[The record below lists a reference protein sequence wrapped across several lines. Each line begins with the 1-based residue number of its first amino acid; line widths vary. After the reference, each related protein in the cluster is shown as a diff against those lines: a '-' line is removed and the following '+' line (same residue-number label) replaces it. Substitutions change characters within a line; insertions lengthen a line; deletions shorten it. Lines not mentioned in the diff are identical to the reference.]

1 MESRDRFF
9 QAPKQSFF
17 LLGPRGTGKTLW
29 TQRTYPGALR
39 VDLLEPDVHRELAA
53 RPERLRALI
62 EGSPRVRTVVIDE
75 VQKVPELL
83 SVAHALLEE
92 RRRLTLVFTGSS
104 ARKLRRG
111 GVDLLAGRAVMR
123 SLHPFMAGELDGFDL
138 EAALRLGMVPL
149 VRFSKA
155 PSDVLRSYVSLYV
168 REEVQLEG
176 LVRNVGS
183 FARFLEAICFSH
195 GAVLNVANVARECQV
210 ERKTVDGYLEVLEDL
225 LLAFRVPV
233 FGRRAKRELAVH
245 SKFYF
250 FDPGVFRSLRLAGP
264 LDRPTEIDGGALEGL
279 VAERH
284 PPREMLAALYR
295 VVRAKVD
302 RSGAA
307 TWPDDTLTAAL
318 QSVGIAP
325 KTAGIGLDMLAEAG
339 VIQREY
345 DGDRWRISL
354 GGSDRKDLATSLRF
368 AEGRREAEALDALKI
383 FAFGPLTEILQAVA
397 GPGAMRRGS
406 EETTDS
412 RP

>member
-9 QAPKQSFF
+9 EAPKQSFF

-39 VDLLEPDVHRELAA
+39 VDLLEPAVHRELAA

-123 SLHPFMAGELDGFDL
+123 SLHPFMAGELEDFHLD
-138 EAALRLGMVPL
+138 AALRLGMVPL

-168 REEVQLEG
+168 REEVQLEA

-210 ERKTVDGYLEVLEDL
+210 ERKTVEGYLEVLEDL

-250 FDPGVFRSLRLAGP
+250 FDPGVFRSLRPAGP
-264 LDRPTEIDGGALEGL
+264 LDRPAEIDGGALEGL
-279 VAERH
+279 VAEHLRAWIDYRNRGDQLH
-284 PPREMLAALYR
+284 YWRTRSGVEVDFILYGPSGLFAFEVMNQAVVRPADLRSLNAFLEDYPEGKAMLLYR
-295 VVRAKVD
+295 GK
-302 RSGAA
+302 
-307 TWPDDTLTAAL
+307 
-318 QSVGIAP
+318 
-325 KTAGIGLDMLAEAG
+325 E
-339 VIQREY
+339 
-345 DGDRWRISL
+345 
-354 GGSDRKDLATSLRF
+354 SLRYGKVRCVPCEKWL
-368 AEGRREAEALDALKI
+368 ASLHPDRL
-383 FAFGPLTEILQAVA
+383 P
-397 GPGAMRRGS
+397 
-406 EETTDS
+406 
-412 RP
+412 

>member
-1 MESRDRFF
+1 MRRKMESRDRFF
-9 QAPKQSFF
+9 KAPKQSFF

-123 SLHPFMAGELDGFDL
+123 SLHPFMAGELDRFDL
-138 EAALRLGMVPL
+138 DAALRLGMVPL

-183 FARFLEAICFSH
+183 FARFLEAISFSH
-195 GAVLNVANVARECQV
+195 GSVLNVANVSRECQV
-210 ERKTVDGYLEVLEDL
+210 ERKTVESYLEVLEDL
-225 LLAFRVPV
+225 LLAFRLPV
-233 FGRRAKRELAVH
+233 FARRAKRELAVH
-245 SKFYF
+245 AKLYF
-250 FDPGVFRSLRLAGP
+250 FDPGVFRSLRPAGP
-264 LDRPTEIDGGALEGL
+264 LDRPAEIDGAALEGL
-279 VAERH
+279 VAEHLRAWIDYRNRGDQLHYWRTRSGVEVDFIVYGPSGLFAFEVMNQTVVRPADLRH
-284 PPREMLAALYR
+284 LNAFLEDYPESKATLLYR
-295 VVRAKVD
+295 GEARLQFGKVRCLPCAQ
-302 RSGAA
+302 
-307 TWPDDTLTAAL
+307 WL
-318 QSVGIAP
+318 
-325 KTAGIGLDMLAEAG
+325 
-339 VIQREY
+339 
-345 DGDRWRISL
+345 
-354 GGSDRKDLATSLRF
+354 TSLH
-368 AEGRREAEALDALKI
+368 
-383 FAFGPLTEILQAVA
+383 PLRSPA
-397 GPGAMRRGS
+397 
-406 EETTDS
+406 
-412 RP
+412 